1 MTLSW
6 FLPISLSATSLKRS
20 KQGMRFA
27 ISLALAVLLL
37 SGCSEKLSV
46 EQQVI
51 ATIRNMEYA
60 AEEGLHLEFM
70 GYVADSF
77 GAQHGSMDRREFHRF
92 MIFQINQNRRLRAQ
106 LFPVFVKETGEA
118 TASAHFRVLVTGG
131 AGLLP
136 ENGQLFEV
144 ETQWLR
150 EGNDWLLLQAGWEAV
165 QLPEL

>member
-1 MTLSW
+1 
-6 FLPISLSATSLKRS
+6 
-20 KQGMRFA
+20 MRFA
-27 ISLALAVLLL
+27 FSLVVVLSLL
-37 SGCSEKLSV
+37 SGCGEKLSV

-77 GAQHGSMDRREFHRF
+77 GAQHGTMDRREFHRF

-106 LFPVFVKETGEA
+106 LFPIFVKETAEGM
-118 TASAHFRVLVTGG
+118 ASAHFRVLVTGG

-136 ENGQLFEV
+136 ENGQLFEAA
-144 ETQWLR
+144 THWLQDD
-150 EGNDWLLLQAGWEAV
+150 GDWLLLRADWEAV
-165 QLPEL
+165 RPPEF